1 MYDWWIDR
9 SFDWWCV
16 FRASCWL
23 TGGPTQRPEPW
34 SAVTGSNP
42 HIPSS
47 VIQFQITLNACI
59 FPFYRALWRNWKKME
74 FTNFVVSFSG
84 KIESVWPTRV
94 MLFVDIETSCSGDSL
109 LIMASLSEPF
119 YGLLYAKGYATTP
132 SCRVD
137 GGGNRLLKLALDASE
152 CGIRFIEMP
161 VSRTSFTQRT

>member
-1 MYDWWIDR
+1 
-9 SFDWWCV
+9 
-16 FRASCWL
+16 
-23 TGGPTQRPEPW
+23 
-34 SAVTGSNP
+34 
-42 HIPSS
+42 
-47 VIQFQITLNACI
+47 
-59 FPFYRALWRNWKKME
+59 
-74 FTNFVVSFSG
+74 
-84 KIESVWPTRV
+84 

-119 YGLLYAKGYATTP
+119 YGLLYAKGYATAP